1 MEKTLPQSEEKQPVK
16 KGSAIASR
24 SFVDDDQIQESESLV
39 IDGVDISG
47 RWNTFI
53 NPRVDYDFNRSLFY
67 EIKAMRTGRYVNRCW
82 QCGNCT
88 AVCTVVPYFPDFN
101 PRLFIYLIQT
111 GNMAQLK
118 KRASAV
124 WRCVGCYKCTQR
136 CPKDVNPAEVM
147 EALGVVVKKYFPD
160 KAPKF
165 ATDVTRDYAN
175 QIIDG
180 GLLNMPT
187 LHAKSLQ
194 RAGRF
199 NDLFQKEEMNA
210 AIKVV
215 FSSRIFYII
224 GLILGI
230 ARPSGWGKIRR
241 VLRDHMAKNKLEVAR

>member
-1 MEKTLPQSEEKQPVK
+1 MERTEEKSEKTIVK
-16 KGSAIASR
+16 KGTAIASR
-24 SFVDDDQIQESESLV
+24 SFVDDDQIQETESLV

-53 NPRVDYDFNRSLFY
+53 NPRVDYDYDRSLFY
-67 EIKAMRTGRYVNRCW
+67 EIKSMRTGKYINRCW

-111 GNMAQLK
+111 GNMGQLK

-147 EALGVVVKKYFPD
+147 EALSAVVEKYFPENV
-160 KAPKF
+160 PKY
-165 ATDVTRDYAN
+165 ATEVTGDYAD
-175 QIIDG
+175 QMIDN
-180 GLLNMPT
+180 GLVNMPT
-187 LHAKSLQ
+187 LHARALQ
-194 RAGRF
+194 RAGRL

-210 AIKVV
+210 ALKVV
-215 FSSRIFYII
+215 FSSRIFII
-224 GLILGI
+224 LGLILGI
-230 ARPSGWGKIRR
+230 VRPAGWGRIRR
-241 VLRDHMAKNKLEVAR
+241 VLRNTMAKNKLEVAR